1 MNIIHVSSYEELSR
15 KAADIIAA
23 QVILKPDCILG
34 LATGSTPIGTYQNLI
49 KKYQQGDLDFSK
61 VTTFNLDEYL
71 GLTPDHPQSYRY
83 FMNDNLFHHVN
94 VRPECTHVPD
104 GCAAD
109 PKAYGLAYDQ
119 AILEQGGI
127 DLQLLGIGNNGHIAF
142 NEPAD
147 EFVKETHTVELKQ
160 STIEANKRFFES
172 IEQVPT
178 KAITMGMGSIMQA
191 KKVLLIADGP
201 AKKEAIEKAFY
212 GPICPQVPASILQL
226 HPDLTVICHLD

>member
-15 KAADIIAA
+15 KAADLIAA
-23 QVILKPDCILG
+23 QILLKPDCVLG
-34 LATGSTPIGTYQNLI
+34 LATGSTPIGAYQNLV

-61 VTTFNLDEYL
+61 LTTFNLDEYL
-71 GLTPDHPQSYRY
+71 GLTGEHPQSYRY
-83 FMNDNLFHHVN
+83 FMNDNLFNHVN

-109 PKAYGLAYDQ
+109 PKAFGLAYDK
-119 AILEQGGI
+119 AIADMGGI

-147 EFVKETHTVELKQ
+147 IFVSETHTVTLKQ
-160 STIEANKRFFES
+160 STIEANKRFFNS
-172 IEQVPT
+172 IDEVPT
-178 KAITMGMGSIMQA
+178 QAITMGMGSIMKA

-212 GPICPQVPASILQL
+212 GPITPEVPASILQL

>member
-15 KAADIIAA
+15 KAADLIAA
-23 QVILKPDCILG
+23 QILLKPDCVLG
-34 LATGSTPIGTYQNLI
+34 LATGSTPIGAYQNLV

-61 VTTFNLDEYL
+61 LTTFNLDEYL
-71 GLTPDHPQSYRY
+71 GLTGDHPQSYRY
-83 FMNDNLFHHVN
+83 FMNDNLFNHVN

-109 PKAYGLAYDQ
+109 PKTFGLAYDK
-119 AILEQGGI
+119 AIADMGGI

-147 EFVKETHTVELKQ
+147 IFVAETHTVTLKQ
-160 STIEANKRFFES
+160 STIEANKRFFNS
-172 IEQVPT
+172 IDEVPT
-178 KAITMGMGSIMQA
+178 QAITMGMGSIMKA

-212 GPICPQVPASILQL
+212 GPITPEVPASILQL

>member
-1 MNIIHVSSYEELSR
+1 MRIIRVKSYEELSQ
-15 KAADIIAA
+15 KAADLIAA
-23 QVILKPDCILG
+23 QILVKPDCVLG

-49 KKYQQGDLDFSK
+49 EKYQQGALDFSQ

-83 FMNDNLFHHVN
+83 FMNTNLFDHVN
-94 VRPECTHVPD
+94 LRPECTHVPD

-109 PKAYGLAYDQ
+109 PEAFGKAYDQ
-119 AILEQGGI
+119 AILDHGRI

-147 EFVKETHTVELKQ
+147 RFVPETHVVELQQ
-160 STIEANKRFFES
+160 STIEANKRFFDS
-172 IEQVPT
+172 IDDVPT
-178 KAITMGMGSIMQA
+178 KAITLGIGSIMQA

-201 AKKEAIEKAFY
+201 AKKEAIEKSFF
-212 GPICPQVPASILQL
+212 GPICPEVPASVLQL
-226 HPDLTVICHLD
+226 HPDLTVICNVD

>member
-1 MNIIHVSSYEELSR
+1 MKLSGYLSSAS
-15 KAADIIAA
+15 
-23 QVILKPDCILG
+23 
-34 LATGSTPIGTYQNLI
+34 
-49 KKYQQGDLDFSK
+49 FSK

-147 EFVKETHTVELKQ
+147 AFVKETHTVELKQ

>member
-1 MNIIHVSSYEELSR
+1 MRIIRVKSYEELSR
-15 KAADIIAA
+15 KAADLIAA
-23 QVILKPDCILG
+23 QILMKPDCVLG

-49 KKYQQGDLDFSK
+49 EKYQQGVLDFSQ

-83 FMNDNLFHHVN
+83 FMNTNLFNHVN

-104 GCAAD
+104 GCADD
-109 PKAYGLAYDQ
+109 PVAFGRAYDQ
-119 AILEQGGI
+119 AILDHGRI

-147 EFVKETHTVELKQ
+147 RFIPETHVVELQQ
-160 STIEANKRFFES
+160 STIEANKRFFNS
-172 IEQVPT
+172 IEEVPT
-178 KAITMGMGSIMQA
+178 QAITLGIGTIMQA

-201 AKKEAIEKAFY
+201 AKKEAIEKSFF
-212 GPICPQVPASILQL
+212 GPVCPEVPASVLQL
-226 HPDLTVICHLD
+226 HPDLTVICNVD

>member
-49 KKYQQGDLDFSK
+49 KKHQQGDLDFSK

-104 GCAAD
+104 G
-109 PKAYGLAYDQ
+109 
-119 AILEQGGI
+119 
-127 DLQLLGIGNNGHIAF
+127 
-142 NEPAD
+142 
-147 EFVKETHTVELKQ
+147 
-160 STIEANKRFFES
+160 
-172 IEQVPT
+172 
-178 KAITMGMGSIMQA
+178 
-191 KKVLLIADGP
+191 
-201 AKKEAIEKAFY
+201 
-212 GPICPQVPASILQL
+212 
-226 HPDLTVICHLD
+226 

>member
-23 QVILKPDCILG
+23 QIILKPNCVLG
-34 LATGSTPIGTYQNLI
+34 LATGSTPIGTYQNLV
-49 KKYQQGDLDFSK
+49 KKYEQGDLDFSK
-61 VTTFNLDEYL
+61 LTTFNLDEYL
-71 GLTPDHPQSYRY
+71 GLTGEHPQSYRY
-83 FMNDNLFHHVN
+83 FMNDNLFSHVN

-119 AILEQGGI
+119 AIADMGGI

-147 EFVKETHTVELKQ
+147 CFVAETHTVTLKQ
-160 STIEANKRFFES
+160 STIEANKRFFNS
-172 IEQVPT
+172 IDEVPT
-178 KAITMGMGSIMQA
+178 QAITMGMGSIMKA

-201 AKKEAIEKAFY
+201 AKKEAIEKSFY
-212 GPICPQVPASILQL
+212 GPITPEVPASILQL

>member
-15 KAADIIAA
+15 KAADLIAA
-23 QVILKPDCILG
+23 QILLKPDCVLG
-34 LATGSTPIGTYQNLI
+34 LATGSTPIGAYQNLV
-49 KKYQQGDLDFSK
+49 KKYQQGDLDFSRL
-61 VTTFNLDEYL
+61 TTFNLDEYL
-71 GLTPDHPQSYRY
+71 GLTGEHPQSYRY
-83 FMNDNLFHHVN
+83 FMNDNLFNHVN

-109 PKAYGLAYDQ
+109 PKAFGLAYDKDI
-119 AILEQGGI
+119 ADMGGI

-147 EFVKETHTVELKQ
+147 IFVAETHTVTLKQ
-160 STIEANKRFFES
+160 STIEANKRFFNS
-172 IEQVPT
+172 IDEVPT
-178 KAITMGMGSIMQA
+178 QAITMGMGSIMKA

-212 GPICPQVPASILQL
+212 GPITPEVPASILQL